1 MESSVIDVFRQ
12 VFSLLD
18 ARERLRFLF
27 LTVLMVVVALIEV
40 AGVSSV
46 LILLNVLANPES
58 ITTNPWLSWAY
69 GLFDFQSNFSFQV
82 ALALLVTGVV
92 IFGLAIKAIGNYTI
106 VRFGYMR
113 GAAIATRLLGR
124 YLSQPYAW
132 FLERNS
138 SETSKN
144 VLTEVD
150 GLVVRVITP
159 LLRLT
164 SNIILVLA
172 TIGFLMV
179 VDPQVT
185 LLSSVLLGGSYALIY
200 LRMRGKLHQSGKDI
214 MTTLEMRYRI
224 AQEAT
229 GGIKD
234 VKLLNL
240 EPVYSAQ
247 FAKATHLSAQA
258 ATRVGII
265 SELPRYFLEA
275 ITFGGLLAL
284 VLLLLF
290 RSDGN
295 IAGIVPTLG
304 IFAFSV
310 MRLLPALQQIYH
322 GLATIRGGTPVLHSI
337 AADYH
342 AAGTGGTSAVPA
354 TQTLR
359 LDEKLDLSKVSFK
372 YASAERQALNGLDLT
387 IPARTTIGIVG
398 GTGAGKTTLI
408 DLILGLLTPDSGEIR
423 VDGTLVT
430 PDNLRAWQK
439 TLGYVP
445 QSIFLTDD
453 TIAANIAFGV
463 PKEAIDRAALERA
476 ARAAAL
482 HDFVTTELAQGY
494 DTLVGERGVRLSGG
508 QRQRIGIARALYRSP
523 SLLIMDEATS
533 ALDNITER
541 VVMEAVQ
548 NIRADTTI
556 ILIAHRLTTVRGC
569 DRIFLME
576 KGGIAASGT
585 YDELVQDNATFR
597 AMAVGA

>member
-1 MESSVIDVFRQ
+1 MTDIFRK

-18 ARERLRFLF
+18 ARERRRFWL
-27 LTVLMVVVALIEV
+27 LTILMIFVALIEV

-46 LILLNVLANPES
+46 LILLNVLANPETIS
-58 ITTNPWLSWAY
+58 SNSVLSWIN
-69 GLFDFQSNFSFQV
+69 GLFGFQSVFAFQT
-82 ALALLVTGVV
+82 ALALLVTAIIVLGLF
-92 IFGLAIKAIGNYTI
+92 IKGFGTYAII
-106 VRFGYMR
+106 RFSFMR
-113 GAAIATRLLGR
+113 GAAIATRLLGG
-124 YLSQPYAW
+124 YLNQPYAW

-138 SETSKN
+138 SEIGKN
-144 VLTEVD
+144 VLSEVD
-150 GLVVRVITP
+150 SVIARVVTP

-164 SNIILVLA
+164 ANVFIVLA
-172 TIGFLMV
+172 TIGFLLV

-185 LLSSVLLGGSYALIY
+185 ILSSVILGGSYALIY
-200 LRMRGKLHQSGKDI
+200 FRLRGKLHRTGQDM
-214 MTTLEMRYRI
+214 MTALEMRFRI
-224 AQEAT
+224 SQEAT

-240 EPVYSAQ
+240 EPAYAGR
-247 FAKATHLSAQA
+247 FTHAASLSARA
-258 ATRVGII
+258 MIRVGIM
-265 SELPRYFLEA
+265 SELPRYLLEA
-275 ITFGGLLAL
+275 ITFGGLLGL

-290 RSDGN
+290 RSDGD

-304 IFAFSV
+304 VFAFSI

-322 GLATIRGGTPVLHSI
+322 GLATIRGGTPVLDTI
-337 AADYH
+337 VKDYTSS
-342 AAGTGGTSAVPA
+342 ASSAVLADPA
-354 TQTLR
+354 PQSLR
-359 LDEKLDLSKVSFK
+359 LNHKLDLAQVSFK
-372 YASAERQALNGLDLT
+372 YASAERPALNGLDLT
-387 IPARTTIGIVG
+387 ITARTTIGIVG

-408 DLILGLLTPDSGEIR
+408 DLILGLLSPNSGEILA
-423 VDGTLVT
+423 DGTPIT
-430 PDNLRAWQK
+430 PQNVRAWQR

-445 QSIFLTDD
+445 QSIYLTDD
-453 TIAANIAFGV
+453 TIEANIAFGV
-463 PKEAIDRAALERA
+463 PKDEIDRGALERA

-482 HDFVTTELAQGY
+482 HDFVMSELPQGY
-494 DTLVGERGVRLSGG
+494 DTVVGERGVRLSGG

-548 NIRADTTI
+548 NIRSDTTI

-569 DRIFLME
+569 DKIFLME

-597 AMAVGA
+597 AMAIGA

>member
-1 MESSVIDVFRQ
+1 M
-12 VFSLLD
+12 
-18 ARERLRFLF
+18 
-27 LTVLMVVVALIEV
+27 
-40 AGVSSV
+40 
-46 LILLNVLANPES
+46 P
-58 ITTNPWLSWAY
+58 
-69 GLFDFQSNFSFQV
+69 
-82 ALALLVTGVV
+82 
-92 IFGLAIKAIGNYTI
+92 
-106 VRFGYMR
+106 
-113 GAAIATRLLGR
+113 ATS
-124 YLSQPYAW
+124 SQPYAW

-200 LRMRGKLHQSGKDI
+200 LRMRGKLHESGKDI

-247 FAKATHLSAQA
+247 FAKATQRSAQA
-258 ATRVGII
+258 ATRVGVVCRT
-265 SELPRYFLEA
+265 STLLPRSDHLRRIA
-275 ITFGGLLAL
+275 GPCSPVAVPQRWQHRRDRSDAGHLC
-284 VLLLLF
+284 LF
-290 RSDGN
+290 RHALAARLAADLPWPCGDPRGRTRFC
-295 IAGIVPTLG
+295 IPLQPTTTP
-304 IFAFSV
+304 
-310 MRLLPALQQIYH
+310 PA
-322 GLATIRGGTPVLHSI
+322 TPVAHR
-337 AADYH
+337 
-342 AAGTGGTSAVPA
+342 
-354 TQTLR
+354 QCLR
-359 LDEKLDLSKVSFK
+359 PRPCVLTIDWIISKVSFK

-408 DLILGLLTPDSGEIR
+408 DLILGLLTPHSGEIC
-423 VDGTLVT
+423 VDGTRVT
-430 PDNLRAWQK
+430 PDNLKAWQN

-463 PKEAIDRAALERA
+463 PKESIDRTAIERA

-482 HDFVTTELAQGY
+482 HDFVTNELSQGY

-508 QRQRIGIARALYRSP
+508 QRQRIGIARALYRST

-556 ILIAHRLTTVRGC
+556 ILIAHRLSTVRDC
-569 DRIFLME
+569 DR
-576 KGGIAASGT
+576 SS
-585 YDELVQDNATFR
+585 
-597 AMAVGA
+597 

>member
-1 MESSVIDVFRQ
+1 MTDIFRK

-18 ARERLRFLF
+18 ARERRRFWL
-27 LTVLMVVVALIEV
+27 LTILMIFVALIEV

-46 LILLNVLANPES
+46 LILLNVLANPQTIS
-58 ITTNPWLSWAY
+58 SNAALSWINE
-69 GLFDFQSNFSFQV
+69 LFGFQSVFAFQT
-82 ALALLVTGVV
+82 ALALLVTGIIVLGLF
-92 IFGLAIKAIGNYTI
+92 IKGFGTYAII
-106 VRFGYMR
+106 RFSFMR
-113 GAAIATRLLGR
+113 GAAIATRLLGG
-124 YLSQPYAW
+124 YLNQPYAW

-138 SETSKN
+138 SEIGKN
-144 VLTEVD
+144 VLSEVD
-150 GLVVRVITP
+150 SVISRVVTP

-164 SNIILVLA
+164 ANVFIVLA
-172 TIGFLMV
+172 TIGFLLV

-185 LLSSVLLGGSYALIY
+185 ILSSVILGGSYALIY
-200 LRMRGKLHQSGKDI
+200 FRLRGRLHRTGQDM
-214 MTTLEMRYRI
+214 MTALEMRFRI
-224 AQEAT
+224 SQEAT

-240 EPVYSAQ
+240 EPAYADRFKHAAS
-247 FAKATHLSAQA
+247 LSARA
-258 ATRVGII
+258 IIRVGIM
-265 SELPRYFLEA
+265 SELPRYLLEA
-275 ITFGGLLAL
+275 ITFGGLLGL

-290 RSDGN
+290 RSNGD

-304 IFAFSV
+304 VFAFSI

-322 GLATIRGGTPVLHSI
+322 GLATIRGGTPVLDTIVKDYSS
-337 AADYH
+337 ARTAVLAD
-342 AAGTGGTSAVPA
+342 TTTES
-354 TQTLR
+354 LR
-359 LDEKLDLSKVSFK
+359 LNHKLDLANVSFK

-408 DLILGLLTPDSGEIR
+408 DLILGLLVPNSGEILA
-423 VDGTLVT
+423 DGTAIT
-430 PDNLRAWQK
+430 PQNMRAWQK

-445 QSIFLTDD
+445 QSIYLTDD

-463 PKEAIDRAALERA
+463 PKDAIDRTALEHA

-482 HDFVTTELAQGY
+482 HDFVMSELPQGY
-494 DTLVGERGVRLSGG
+494 DTVVGERGVRLSGG

-548 NIRADTTI
+548 NIRSDTTI
-556 ILIAHRLTTVRGC
+556 ILIAHRLTTVRDC

-585 YDELVQDNATFR
+585 YDELVQGNATFR